1 MQMELFH
8 GFLIK
13 ISPYVIASFVNQLMK
28 RPICKKKKLHI
39 SFFRATDFVIVK
51 SV

>member
-13 ISPYVIASFVNQLMK
+13 ISPYVIASFVNKLMK
-28 RPICKKKKLHI
+28 RPICKKNLHI